1 MLVPR
6 RGLEI
11 FRQAIRTDRLVALA
25 DDQLRNH
32 WDSDVQSAAM
42 KVFHRCVQG
51 EPRYLRAASIQ
62 TILYWALKFND
73 TTLYH
78 DVGRFGLQSLD
89 TQGTVLAI
97 LGQHLKCRPTHSM
110 ETDANLSETD
120 WGEW

>member
-1 MLVPR
+1 M
-6 RGLEI
+6 
-11 FRQAIRTDRLVALA
+11 TLA

-42 KVFHRCVQG
+42 KIFHRCVQR
-51 EPRYLRAASIQ
+51 EPFDLGPASIQ

-73 TTLYH
+73 TILYH
-78 DVGRFGLQSLD
+78 DAGRFGLQSPD

-97 LGQHLKCRPTHSM
+97 IGQHLKCRPLHSI
-110 ETDANLSETD
+110 ETEANLSETD